1 MAMYLLFEAAHGYAL
16 FEVLQHN
23 VHECMHWKAVDTAA
37 GGWWSLVAST
47 SACVPTVAGLLE
59 GVLGRRPR
67 LLQVKQAD
75 ELAQG
80 SAGATALASDL
91 ARFSKAIALTGFVP
105 FSTAAQVHRYV
116 CTDAVAKQVTVGA
129 SRLRRLM
136 PASFGIKWWRLT
148 GSSASFLE
156 LRGHQMATCSAV
168 AAGHMIKAPL
178 GSRLTAQLLALRVPR
193 THGVWIVR
201 RRWMRRRPSRRAG

>member
-23 VHECMHWKAVDTAA
+23 VHKCMHWKAVDTAA

-105 FSTAAQVHRYV
+105 FSTAAQVCGVAPACTRYA
-116 CTDAVAKQVTVGA
+116 CAAAAADAD
-129 SRLRRLM
+129 
-136 PASFGIKWWRLT
+136 GIKQAAL
-148 GSSASFLE
+148 ASVVGKF
-156 LRGHQMATCSAV
+156 RC
-168 AAGHMIKAPL
+168 
-178 GSRLTAQLLALRVPR
+178 
-193 THGVWIVR
+193 
-201 RRWMRRRPSRRAG
+201 